1 MAGIE
6 FAAAGP
12 HFHEAIDLPPA
23 VVPTSAVPLASKG
36 DKLIVFAVAD
46 VAPPSAAELPAT
58 VMIPFASTEPEAT
71 YFVTVK
77 LQAFGRVEEMS
88 TVGDV
93 CTASVTDVRQDD
105 AAKITSDTFA
115 RTV

>member
-1 MAGIE
+1 MAV
-6 FAAAGP
+6 AGP
-12 HFHEAIDLPPA
+12 HFQEAIDLPPA
-23 VVPTSAVPLASKG
+23 VVPTSATPLASNG
-36 DKLIVFAVAD
+36 AKLIVFAVPD

-58 VMIPFASTEPEAT
+58 LMMPFASTEPEAT

-77 LQAFGRVEEMS
+77 LQAFGRVEAMS